1 MKKKEQEIRNA
12 LNWERHQGIFACDQ
26 PSSPF
31 VVENSAS
38 AMLDDSRKESDLF
51 EQDVNA
57 KDKYEREHKTENVV
71 SAVWSLKVFKIYR
84 TTLISRELL

>member
-12 LNWERHQGIFACDQ
+12 MNWEKHQGIFACDQ

-38 AMLDDSRKESDLF
+38 AMVDESRKETDLF
-51 EQDVNA
+51 EQDVNS
-57 KDKYEREHKTENVV
+57 KHKYGVEHKTASVV
-71 SAVWSLKVFKIYR
+71 SAVWSLKIFKIFR
-84 TTLISRELL
+84 TTLISRE